1 MRYSGRVCKAAFP
14 LFQQSKVRNEI
25 DLGGFLWLQAEEKAY
40 LGSLAKAQANATIA
54 LSQYSSHLLLEPPVE
69 TLGRAIGL

>member
-1 MRYSGRVCKAAFP
+1 
-14 LFQQSKVRNEI
+14 
-25 DLGGFLWLQAEEKAY
+25 